1 MVILSLPI
9 YLISNWPPSCLLQ
22 PCPTTRSTINTVLF
36 AGAGHYEPWSL
47 KSTLKYGGGA
57 GLGEISA
64 QNIDSLLQHELF
76 YLYWNKVSHP
86 LLIDIECGLI
96 ISFDYLWTEMINDKA
111 KEDWIHFCS
120 DLHFVA
126 FCTINI
132 LWTFLSPS
140 LGKYCVDKSSAYCFS
155 MIVLAGLSCT
165 LITSQNDIF

>member
-1 MVILSLPI
+1 MIPGL
-9 YLISNWPPSCLLQ
+9 
-22 PCPTTRSTINTVLF
+22 
-36 AGAGHYEPWSL
+36 WSQHW
-47 KSTLKYGGGA
+47 SMGEGFFW
-57 GLGEISA
+57 GEISA
-64 QNIDSLLQHELF
+64 QNNDSLLQHELF

-86 LLIDIECGLI
+86 LLIDIECGFI

-140 LGKYCVDKSSAYCFS
+140 LGKYCVDKSSECLLFQHDSTCRVAMYPNYSPDWQF
-155 MIVLAGLSCT
+155 LASPMVKTSVPKLVNFWWI
-165 LITSQNDIF
+165 LYQIIITY

>member
-1 MVILSLPI
+1 MNPGL
-9 YLISNWPPSCLLQ
+9 
-22 PCPTTRSTINTVLF
+22 
-36 AGAGHYEPWSL
+36 WSQHW
-47 KSTLKYGGGA
+47 SMGE
-57 GLGEISA
+57 GLVWGEISA

-165 LITSQNDIF
+165 LITPQNDIFLPHQWLKHQCPSLSIFDEFFIK